1 MKVFFATDIHGSEI
15 CWRKFL
21 NAAAFYKADM
31 VVLGGDV
38 TGKVMV
44 PILAMPGH
52 WEVTFANQRMR
63 LETKAELDEI
73 QRKIRDRGSYP
84 AVMSPDELDSLNE
97 ADGSIDRRFTL
108 EMTRG
113 LDRWLDMADGK
124 LRGGDIPCILNG
136 GNDDIWEI
144 DDIIEASPSV
154 SFAESKVLD
163 IGGFSLA
170 SMGWTNPTPW
180 NTFREAPEDVLAE
193 KIDAV
198 VASIPD
204 MSRAVFNFHAPPYGT
219 GLDEAPALDGNM
231 RPTHG
236 GAVMKPVGSKAVR
249 AAIEKYEPAL
259 SVHGHIHESRGVTKL
274 GRTLSMNPGSSYT
287 DGVLQGAV
295 LDRPVVDHTGLTGRF
310 DFSLN
315 WTPDDSQFA
324 GMGAKIPP
332 PPDSANAPPS
342 LYTAIQEQ
350 IGLKL
355 DATKALAD
363 VIVIDHVEKPSEN

>member
-1 MKVFFATDIHGSEI
+1 MKIFFATDIHGSEI

-44 PILAMPGH
+44 PILAYPGY
-52 WEVTFANQRMR
+52 WEVTYAGERIR
-63 LETKAELDEI
+63 LDTRAELDEI

-84 AVMSPDELDSLNE
+84 TVLAPDELDAMNTEDSV
-97 ADGSIDRRFTL
+97 DRRFTQ

-124 LRGGDIPCILNG
+124 LHGGEIPCILNG

-144 DDIIEASPSV
+144 DDIIEKSPCV

-163 IGGFSLA
+163 LGGFYLA

-180 NTFREAPEDVLAE
+180 NTFREAPEDVLAG

-198 VASIPD
+198 VSKIPD
-204 MSRAVFNFHAPPYGT
+204 MGRAIFNFHAPPYGS
-219 GLDEAPALDGNM
+219 GLDEAPALDDNM
-231 RPTHG
+231 RPIHG
-236 GAVMKPVGSKAVR
+236 GAVMKPVGSVAVR
-249 AAIEKYEPAL
+249 DAIQKYQPAL
-259 SVHGHIHESRGVTKL
+259 SVHGHIHESRGIWKS
-274 GRTLSMNPGSSYT
+274 GRTLAINPGSSYN

-295 LDRPVVDHTGLTGRF
+295 LEVNEKKG
-310 DFSLN
+310 
-315 WTPDDSQFA
+315 
-324 GMGAKIPP
+324 
-332 PPDSANAPPS
+332 
-342 LYTAIQEQ
+342 
-350 IGLKL
+350 KL
-355 DATKALAD
+355 GKYIL
-363 VIVIDHVEKPSEN
+363 VNG